1 MNLIFIE
8 LVTVISML
16 PKDLYKTL
24 IDKNENHLTNDDY
37 LWTDFI
43 SIIETPLQSEL
54 VYLMKQHY
62 KELNANILAGML
74 YLPAV

>member
-1 MNLIFIE
+1 
-8 LVTVISML
+8 ML

-24 IDKNENHLTNDDY
+24 IDKNENQLTNDDN

-43 SIIETPLQSEL
+43 SIIETSLQSEL

-62 KELNANILAGML
+62 KELNANILTGKL
-74 YLPAV
+74 YLSTV